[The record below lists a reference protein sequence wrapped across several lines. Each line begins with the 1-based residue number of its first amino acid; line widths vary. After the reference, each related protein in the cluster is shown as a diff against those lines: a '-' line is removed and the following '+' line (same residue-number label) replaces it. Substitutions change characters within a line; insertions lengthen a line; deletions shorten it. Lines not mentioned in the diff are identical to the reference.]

1 MRADAALGW
10 LSRQHSDELV
20 VLGLGTSTQEWHR
33 IWGPDDDQS
42 FHMHTMGLAASFGLG
57 LAVACPQHTVWV
69 IDGDGSLTLSFGS
82 ILTMA
87 ELSRPNLK
95 YFLTSNRVYGTIDGP
110 NLPNAAA
117 TDYAA
122 VAKAAGVER
131 AVNVSS
137 LDELEAAKE
146 LIATPGFAFTV
157 MEVEQKG
164 PGGPKPLARYE
175 GPEIKY
181 RFARYLQNEHGI
193 RVLGPLGY

>member
-1 MRADAALGW
+1 MRVDEAFQW
-10 LSRQHSDELV
+10 LSGVHGDELV

-33 IWGPDDDQS
+33 IYGADDQS
-42 FHMHTMGLAASFGLG
+42 FHMHTMGLAAAFGLG
-57 LAVACPQHTVWV
+57 LAVAQPDKTVWV

-87 ELSRPNLK
+87 EQARPNLK
-95 YFLTSNRVYGTIDGP
+95 YLLTSNRVYGTIDGP

-122 VAKAAGVER
+122 MAKAAGVER

-137 LDELEAAKE
+137 VAELAAARD
-146 LIATPGFAFTV
+146 LLSTPGFSFIV
-157 MEVEQKG
+157 MEVDRKG
-164 PGGPKPLARYE
+164 PGGPKPLASYE

-181 RFARYLQNEHGI
+181 RYARYLEKEHGI
-193 RVLGPLGY
+193 KVLGRLGY